1 MTVLTRLLCLGVL
14 IVFASAAQAHK
25 ASDGFVYLDE
35 SGETPSVRVDLAL
48 RDLALVVPLDA
59 NADQQ
64 IRGRELS
71 AARPE
76 ITRYIES
83 GLSVHAGDATCALN
97 GNAWG
102 LTRHSDGPYA
112 SARYQIACP
121 DGAAITGLT
130 YTLLFDTD
138 SLHRGLLQHTAGGQ
152 EQLAVLSPDSPRA
165 ALNGEGGSMLG
176 TFLDFLWQGVIH
188 LVLGYDHVLFLI
200 VLILPA
206 TMVRRSEQT
215 GDRGVAVRRLW
226 DRLWELGGIITAFTV
241 AHSITL
247 GLAAL
252 DVIRPPITWIE
263 IIIALSIAMAAIN
276 LFFPLFGHKTW
287 RLAFGFGLIHGFG
300 FASVLGDLTSGTSQ
314 KVLALAGF
322 NLGVE
327 AGQLA
332 LVALLFPVL
341 YAMSRYRAY
350 QRLVVPAIALIVS
363 IISLN
368 WAFERFASL
377 PPM

>member
-1 MTVLTRLLCLGVL
+1 MIVLYRLLLAGML
-14 IVFASAAQAHK
+14 MSLTTAAQAHK
-25 ASDGFVYLDE
+25 ASDGFVYLDA
-35 SGETPSVRVDLAL
+35 GGDTPTVRVDLAL
-48 RDLALVVPLDA
+48 RDLALVTPLDA
-59 NADQQ
+59 NRDRQ
-64 IRGRELS
+64 IHGRELTQ
-71 AARPE
+71 ARPE

-83 GLSVHAGDATCALN
+83 GLNVQAGDATCSLK
-97 GNAWG
+97 GSTWG

-121 DGAAITGLT
+121 DGATITGLT

-138 SLHRGLLQHTAGGQ
+138 SLHRGLLQHTADGQ
-152 EQLAVLSPDSPRA
+152 EQLAVLSPDSPQA
-165 ALNGEGGSMLG
+165 AIRSDGGSLLG
-176 TFLDFLWQGVIH
+176 TFMDFVWQGVIH

-206 TMVRRSEQT
+206 TMLRRGQT
-215 GDRGVAVRRLW
+215 GERPPAAQ
-226 DRLWELGGIITAFTV
+226 RLWELGGIITAFTV

-252 DVIRPPITWIE
+252 DVVRPPITWIE

-276 LFFPLFGHKTW
+276 LFVPLFGHKTW

-322 NLGVE
+322 NIGVE

-332 LVALLFPVL
+332 LVALLFPLL
-341 YAMSRYRAY
+341 YALSRFHTY

-363 IISLN
+363 VISLN

-377 PPM
+377 PPL

>member
-1 MTVLTRLLCLGVL
+1 MTVFYRLLLAGLL
-14 IVFASAAQAHK
+14 ISLTSAAQAHK
-25 ASDGFVYLDE
+25 ASDGFVYLDT
-35 SGETPSVRVDLAL
+35 GGDTPTVRIDLAL
-48 RDLALVVPLDA
+48 RDLALVTPLDA
-59 NADQQ
+59 NGDRQVH
-64 IRGRELS
+64 GRELS
-71 AARPE
+71 QARPE

-83 GLSVHAGDATCALN
+83 GLSVQSGNATCSLN
-97 GNAWG
+97 GSAWG

-121 DGAAITGLT
+121 DGATITGLT

-138 SLHRGLLQHTAGGQ
+138 SLHRGLLQHTSDGQ
-152 EQLAVLSPDSPRA
+152 ERLAVLSPDRPTA
-165 ALNGEGGSMLG
+165 AISSDGGSLLG
-176 TFLDFLWQGVIH
+176 TFMDFVWQGVIH

-206 TMVRRSEQT
+206 TMLRRGQT
-215 GDRGVAVRRLW
+215 GERPPAAQ
-226 DRLWELGGIITAFTV
+226 RLWELGGIITAFTV

-252 DVIRPPITWIE
+252 DVVRPPITWIE

-276 LFFPLFGHKTW
+276 LFVPLFGHKTW

-322 NLGVE
+322 NIGVE

-332 LVALLFPVL
+332 LVALLFPLL
-341 YAMSRYRAY
+341 YALSRFRTY
-350 QRLVVPAIALIVS
+350 QRLVVPTIALIVS
-363 IISLN
+363 VISLN

-377 PPM
+377 PPL